1 MSKRYQGLA
10 ASPGIAVGITWVLRK
25 QELQI
30 ERYVADNSAV
40 QLERLEQALETA
52 KQDLVALTKRA
63 REHVGESEAAI
74 FEAHQMFLE
83 DPDILTDIQQLIT
96 ETHLNAEA
104 AVYDIAQKYMREL
117 QETQDAYFQARAS
130 DLRDVMER
138 VIRCLQGHTSSDTRL
153 PGHPVIIV
161 ADDLTPSDTVQLDK
175 TLILGLVTVKGGP
188 TSHTAILARSLGI
201 PAVVSVPIVLS
212 GVESRTPIILDA
224 LDGIVILEPDDAEQ
238 EEARAKRV
246 TWLEQ
251 QSNHLA
257 LAHEPAITLDG
268 VRVEVAANVGSVDDV
283 RDALRYGAEGVG
295 LFRTEMLYLDRVSMP
310 TEEEQ
315 YAVYQ
320 AAADLLNGL
329 PMVVRTFDIGGD
341 KPVPYIGN
349 ENELN
354 PFLGWRGIRMMDKHQ
369 EMFEVQFRALFRASR
384 NADLR
389 IMLPMVANLDEL
401 EYAQDVIQK
410 VRRELK
416 AEGIPTA
423 ERVQVGIMIEVP
435 SAALMADRFA
445 PHVDFFSIGTNDLAQ
460 YTLAADRVNARVS
473 HLADAFHPA
482 VLRLIAETIE
492 AGHAHGKWVGLCG
505 EFAGRPQAV
514 PILLGLGLDEFSMAA
529 ISIPTVKATVR
540 SLRQADCKRFAQE
553 VLKMASASEVRAAC
567 DQFVAEKAQLGE
579 PK

>member
-1 MSKRYQGLA
+1 MSRRYTGLA
-10 ASPGIAVGITWVLRK
+10 ASPGVAVGVTWVVRK
-25 QELQI
+25 HELQI
-30 ERYVADNSAV
+30 ERYTVDNATT
-40 QLERLEQALETA
+40 QLKRLEQALEQA
-52 KQDLVALTKRA
+52 KHDLIALAKRA
-63 REHVGESEAAI
+63 REHIGDSEAAI
-74 FEAHQMFLE
+74 FEAHQVFLE
-83 DPDILTDIQQLIT
+83 DADIIADIQQLIT
-96 ETHLNAEA
+96 TKRLNAEA
-104 AVYDIAQKYMREL
+104 AVHDVAQQYMREL
-117 QETQDAYFQARAS
+117 EEIQDEYFRARAS
-130 DLRDVMER
+130 DLRDVTER
-138 VIRCLQGHTSSDTRL
+138 VIRCLQGYTSSDTRL
-153 PGHPVIIV
+153 PGHPVVIV

-201 PAVVSVPIVLS
+201 PAVVSVPIALN
-212 GVESRTPIILDA
+212 GVESRTPIVLDA
-224 LDGIVILEPDDAEQ
+224 LDGMVILDPDEAEQ
-238 EEARAKRV
+238 EAARAKRV
-246 TWLEQ
+246 AWLEQ
-251 QSNHLA
+251 QSSHLA
-257 LAHEPAITLDG
+257 LAHEPAVTLDG
-268 VRVEVAANVGSVDDV
+268 VQVEVSANVGSVDDV

-310 TEEEQ
+310 TEDEQ

-320 AAADLLNGL
+320 AAADLLNRL

-354 PFLGWRGIRMMDKHQ
+354 PFLGWRGIRMMDKHE
-369 EMFEVQFRALFRASR
+369 EMFEIQFRALLRASV

-389 IMLPMVANLDEL
+389 IMLPMVANIDEL
-401 EYAQDVIQK
+401 EYARDVIER
-410 VRRELK
+410 VRHDLVS
-416 AEGIPTA
+416 AGISVA
-423 ERVQVGIMIEVP
+423 ERVQIGIMIEVP

-529 ISIPTVKATVR
+529 ISIPTVKATIR
-540 SLRQADCKRFAQE
+540 TLRQADCKHFAQD
-553 VLKMASASEVRAAC
+553 VLRMTSPSEVRAAC
-567 DQFVAEKAQLGE
+567 DQFLMEMA
-579 PK
+579 PKV

>member
-1 MSKRYQGLA
+1 M
-10 ASPGIAVGITWVLRK
+10 AVGMIWVMRK

-30 ERYVADNSAV
+30 ERYMVDDPAA
-40 QLERLEQALETA
+40 QLKRLEQALEQA
-52 KQDLVALTKRA
+52 RQDLIALAKRA
-63 REHVGESEAAI
+63 REHIGDSEAAI
-74 FEAHQMFLE
+74 FEAHQVFLE
-83 DPDILTDIQQLIT
+83 DADIISDIHQLIT
-96 ETHLNAEA
+96 TKRLNAEA
-104 AVYDIAQKYMREL
+104 AVYDVAQQYMREL
-117 QETQDAYFQARAS
+117 EETQDEYFRARAS
-130 DLRDVMER
+130 DLRDVTDR
-138 VIRCLQGHTSSDTRL
+138 VIRCLQGYTSSDTRL
-153 PGHPVIIV
+153 PGHPVVIV

-201 PAVVSVPIVLS
+201 PAVVSVPIALS

-224 LDGIVILEPDDAEQ
+224 LDGMVILDPDEAEQ
-238 EEARAKRV
+238 EAARAKRV
-246 TWLEQ
+246 AWLEQ
-251 QSNHLA
+251 QSSHLA
-257 LAHEPAITLDG
+257 HAHEPAVTLDG
-268 VRVEVAANVGSVDDV
+268 VQVEVSANVGSVDDV

-354 PFLGWRGIRMMDKHQ
+354 PFLGWRGIRMMDKH
-369 EMFEVQFRALFRASR
+369 EDMFEVQFRALLRASVK
-384 NADLR
+384 ADLR
-389 IMLPMVANLDEL
+389 IMLPMVANTDEL
-401 EYAQDVIQK
+401 EYARDVIK
-410 VRRELK
+410 RVRYGLDS
-416 AEGIPTA
+416 AGIAVA
-423 ERVQVGIMIEVP
+423 ERVQIGIMIEVP

-445 PHVDFFSIGTNDLAQ
+445 PLVDFFSIGTNDLAQ

-492 AGHAHGKWVGLCG
+492 AGHAQGKWVGLCG

-529 ISIPTVKATVR
+529 ISIPTVKATIR
-540 SLRQADCKRFAQE
+540 SLRQADCRQFAQE
-553 VLKMASASEVRAAC
+553 VLRMTSPSEVRAAC
-567 DQFVAEKAQLGE
+567 DQFLMQMASKV
-579 PK
+579 

>member
-1 MSKRYQGLA
+1 MSRRYTGLA
-10 ASPGIAVGITWVLRK
+10 ASPGVAVGVTWVVRK
-25 QELQI
+25 HELQI
-30 ERYVADNSAV
+30 ERYTVDDATT
-40 QLERLEQALETA
+40 QLKRLEQALEQA
-52 KQDLVALTKRA
+52 KQDLITLAKRA
-63 REHVGESEAAI
+63 REHIGDSEAAI
-74 FEAHQMFLE
+74 FEAHQVFLE
-83 DPDILTDIQQLIT
+83 DADIIADIHQLINT
-96 ETHLNAEA
+96 KRLNAEA
-104 AVYDIAQKYMREL
+104 AVYDVAQRYMQEL
-117 QETQDAYFQARAS
+117 EEAQDDYFRARAS
-130 DLRDVMER
+130 DLRDVTER
-138 VIRCLQGHTSSDTRL
+138 VIRCLQGYTSSDTRL
-153 PGHPVIIV
+153 PGHPVVIV

-201 PAVVSVPIVLS
+201 PAVVSVPIALS
-212 GVESRTPIILDA
+212 GVESRTSIVLDA
-224 LDGIVILEPDDAEQ
+224 LDGIVILDPDESEQ
-238 EEARAKRV
+238 EAARAKRV
-246 TWLEQ
+246 AWLEQ

-257 LAHEPAITLDG
+257 LAHEPAVTLDG
-268 VRVEVAANVGSVDDV
+268 VQIEVAANVGSVDDV

-354 PFLGWRGIRMMDKHQ
+354 PFLGWRGIRMMDKHE
-369 EMFEVQFRALFRASR
+369 EMFEIQFRALLRASVK
-384 NADLR
+384 ADLR

-401 EYAQDVIQK
+401 VYARDVITR
-410 VRRELK
+410 VRQSLISN
-416 AEGIPTA
+416 GISVA
-423 ERVQVGIMIEVP
+423 ERVQIGIMIEVP

-445 PHVDFFSIGTNDLAQ
+445 PYVDFFSIGTNDLAQ

-482 VLRLIAETIE
+482 VLRLISETIE

-529 ISIPTVKATVR
+529 ISIPTVKATIR
-540 SLRQADCKRFAQE
+540 TLRQADCKHFAQE
-553 VLKMASASEVRAAC
+553 VLRMTSPSEVRAAC
-567 DQFVAEKAQLGE
+567 DQFLSEMATRA
-579 PK
+579 

>member
-1 MSKRYQGLA
+1 M
-10 ASPGIAVGITWVLRK
+10 RK

-30 ERYVADNSAV
+30 ERYMVDDPTV
-40 QLERLEQALETA
+40 QLTRLEQALEQA
-52 KQDLVALTKRA
+52 KQDLIALAKRA
-63 REHVGESEAAI
+63 REHIGESEAAI
-74 FEAHQMFLE
+74 FEAHQVFLE
-83 DPDILTDIQQLIT
+83 DADIIDDIHQLIT
-96 ETHLNAEA
+96 TKRLNAEA
-104 AVYDIAQKYMREL
+104 AVYDIAQQYMREL
-117 QETQDAYFQARAS
+117 EETQDEYFRARAS
-130 DLRDVMER
+130 DLRDVTER
-138 VIRCLQGHTSSDTRL
+138 VIRCLQGYTSSDTRL
-153 PGHPVIIV
+153 PGHPVVIV

-201 PAVVSVPIVLS
+201 PAVVSVPIALN
-212 GVESRTPIILDA
+212 GVESRTPIVLDA
-224 LDGIVILEPDDAEQ
+224 LDGMVVLDPDEAEQ
-238 EEARAKRV
+238 EAARAKRV
-246 TWLEQ
+246 AWLEQ
-251 QSNHLA
+251 QSSHLA
-257 LAHEPAITLDG
+257 LAHEPAVTLDG
-268 VRVEVAANVGSVDDV
+268 VQVEVSANVGSVDDV

-310 TEEEQ
+310 MEEEQ

-354 PFLGWRGIRMMDKHQ
+354 PFLGWRGIRMMDKHE
-369 EMFEVQFRALFRASR
+369 EMFEIQFRALLRASV

-389 IMLPMVANLDEL
+389 IMLPMVANIDEL
-401 EYAQDVIQK
+401 EYAREVITR
-410 VRRELK
+410 VRHDLVS
-416 AEGIPTA
+416 AGIPVA
-423 ERVQVGIMIEVP
+423 ERVQIGIMIEVP

-529 ISIPTVKATVR
+529 ISIPTVKATIR
-540 SLRQADCKRFAQE
+540 TLRQADCKHFAQE
-553 VLKMASASEVRAAC
+553 VLRMTSPSEVRAAC
-567 DQFVAEKAQLGE
+567 DQFLLEMAPRV
-579 PK
+579 

>member
-1 MSKRYQGLA
+1 MSRRYTGLA
-10 ASPGIAVGITWVLRK
+10 ASPGVAVGVTWVMRK
-25 QELQI
+25 HELQI
-30 ERYVADNSAV
+30 ERYTVDNATT
-40 QLERLEQALETA
+40 QLKRLEQALEQA
-52 KQDLVALTKRA
+52 KHDLIALAKRA
-63 REHVGESEAAI
+63 REHIGDSEAAI
-74 FEAHQMFLE
+74 FEAHQVFLE
-83 DPDILTDIQQLIT
+83 DADIIADIQQLIT
-96 ETHLNAEA
+96 TKRLNAEA
-104 AVYDIAQKYMREL
+104 AVHDVAQQYMREL
-117 QETQDAYFQARAS
+117 EEIQDEYFRARAS
-130 DLRDVMER
+130 DLRDVTER
-138 VIRCLQGHTSSDTRL
+138 VIRCLQGYTSSDTRL
-153 PGHPVIIV
+153 PGHPVVIV

-201 PAVVSVPIVLS
+201 PAVVSVPIALN
-212 GVESRTPIILDA
+212 GVESRTPIVLDA
-224 LDGIVILEPDDAEQ
+224 LDGMVILDPDEAEQ
-238 EEARAKRV
+238 EAARAKRV
-246 TWLEQ
+246 AWLEQ
-251 QSNHLA
+251 QSSHLA
-257 LAHEPAITLDG
+257 LAHEPAVTLDG
-268 VRVEVAANVGSVDDV
+268 VQVEVSANVGSVDDV

-310 TEEEQ
+310 TEDEQ

-320 AAADLLNGL
+320 AAADLLNRL

-354 PFLGWRGIRMMDKHQ
+354 PFLGWRGIRMMDKHE
-369 EMFEVQFRALFRASR
+369 EMFEIQFRALLRASV

-389 IMLPMVANLDEL
+389 IMLPMVANIDEL
-401 EYAQDVIQK
+401 EYARDVIER
-410 VRRELK
+410 VRHDLVS
-416 AEGIPTA
+416 AGISVA
-423 ERVQVGIMIEVP
+423 ERVQIGIMIEVP

-529 ISIPTVKATVR
+529 ISIPTVKATIR
-540 SLRQADCKRFAQE
+540 TLRQADCKHFAQD
-553 VLKMASASEVRAAC
+553 VLRMTSPSEVRAAC
-567 DQFVAEKAQLGE
+567 DQFLMEMA
-579 PK
+579 PKV

>member
-1 MSKRYQGLA
+1 MSRRYTGLA
-10 ASPGIAVGITWVLRK
+10 ASPGIAVGVTWVMRK

-30 ERYVADNSAV
+30 ERYMVDDPTV
-40 QLERLEQALETA
+40 QLTRLEQALEQA
-52 KQDLVALTKRA
+52 KQDLIALAKRA
-63 REHVGESEAAI
+63 REHIGESEAAI
-74 FEAHQMFLE
+74 FEAHQVFLE
-83 DPDILTDIQQLIT
+83 DADIIDDIHQLIT
-96 ETHLNAEA
+96 TKRLNAEA
-104 AVYDIAQKYMREL
+104 AVYDIAQQYMREL
-117 QETQDAYFQARAS
+117 EETQDEYFRARAS
-130 DLRDVMER
+130 DLRDVTER
-138 VIRCLQGHTSSDTRL
+138 VIRCLQGYTSSDTRL
-153 PGHPVIIV
+153 PGHPVVIV

-201 PAVVSVPIVLS
+201 PAVVSVPIALN
-212 GVESRTPIILDA
+212 GVESRTPIVLDA
-224 LDGIVILEPDDAEQ
+224 LDGMVVLDPDEAEQ
-238 EEARAKRV
+238 EAARAKRV
-246 TWLEQ
+246 AWLEQ
-251 QSNHLA
+251 QSSHLA
-257 LAHEPAITLDG
+257 LAHEPAVTLDG
-268 VRVEVAANVGSVDDV
+268 VQVEVSANVGSVDDV

-310 TEEEQ
+310 MEEEQ

-354 PFLGWRGIRMMDKHQ
+354 PFLGWRGIRMMDKHE
-369 EMFEVQFRALFRASR
+369 EMFEIQFRALLRASV

-389 IMLPMVANLDEL
+389 IMLPMVANIDEL
-401 EYAQDVIQK
+401 EYAREVITR
-410 VRRELK
+410 VRHDLVS
-416 AEGIPTA
+416 AGIPVA
-423 ERVQVGIMIEVP
+423 ERVQIGIMIEVP

-529 ISIPTVKATVR
+529 ISIPTVKATIR
-540 SLRQADCKRFAQE
+540 TLRQADCKHFAQE
-553 VLKMASASEVRAAC
+553 VLRMTSPSEVRAAC
-567 DQFVAEKAQLGE
+567 DQFLLEMAPRV
-579 PK
+579 

>member
-1 MSKRYQGLA
+1 MSKRYTGLA
-10 ASPGIAVGITWVLRK
+10 ASPGIAVGVTWVMRK
-25 QELQI
+25 YELQI
-30 ERYVADNSAV
+30 ERYMVDDPTT
-40 QLERLEQALETA
+40 QLKRLEQALEQA
-52 KQDLVALTKRA
+52 KQDLIALAKRA
-63 REHVGESEAAI
+63 REHIGDNEAAI
-74 FEAHQMFLE
+74 FEAHQVFLE
-83 DPDILTDIQQLIT
+83 DADIIAEIQQLIAT
-96 ETHLNAEA
+96 KRLNAEA
-104 AVYDIAQKYMREL
+104 AVHDVAQQYMQEL
-117 QETQDAYFQARAS
+117 EEIQDEYFRARAS
-130 DLRDVMER
+130 DLRDVTER
-138 VIRCLQGHTSSDTRL
+138 VIRCLQGYTSSDTRL
-153 PGHPVIIV
+153 PGHPVVIV

-201 PAVVSVPIVLS
+201 PAVVSVPIALN
-212 GVESRTPIILDA
+212 GVESRTPIVLDA
-224 LDGIVILEPDDAEQ
+224 LDGMVILDPDEEEQ
-238 EEARAKRV
+238 EAARAKRV
-246 TWLEQ
+246 AWLEQ
-251 QSNHLA
+251 QSSHLA
-257 LAHEPAITLDG
+257 LAHEPAVTLDG
-268 VRVEVAANVGSVDDV
+268 VQVEVSANVGSVDDV

-315 YAVYQ
+315 YAIYQ
-320 AAADLLNGL
+320 AAADLLNRL

-354 PFLGWRGIRMMDKHQ
+354 PFLGWRGIRMMDKHE
-369 EMFEVQFRALFRASR
+369 EMFEIQFRALLRASV

-401 EYAQDVIQK
+401 EYARDVITRVQHDL
-410 VRRELK
+410 VS
-416 AEGIPTA
+416 AGISVA

-529 ISIPTVKATVR
+529 ISIPTIKATIR
-540 SLRQADCKRFAQE
+540 TLRQADCKHFAQE
-553 VLKMASASEVRAAC
+553 VLRMTSPSEVRAAC
-567 DQFVAEKAQLGE
+567 DQFLSEMAARV
-579 PK
+579 

>member
-1 MSKRYQGLA
+1 MSKRYTGLA
-10 ASPGIAVGITWVLRK
+10 ASPGIAVGVTWVMRK
-25 QELQI
+25 YELQI
-30 ERYVADNSAV
+30 ERYMVDDPTT
-40 QLERLEQALETA
+40 QLKRLEQALEQA
-52 KQDLVALTKRA
+52 KQDLIALAKRA
-63 REHVGESEAAI
+63 REHIGDNEAAI
-74 FEAHQMFLE
+74 FEAHQVFLE
-83 DPDILTDIQQLIT
+83 DADIIAEIQQLIT
-96 ETHLNAEA
+96 MKRLNAEA
-104 AVYDIAQKYMREL
+104 AVHDVAQQYMQEL
-117 QETQDAYFQARAS
+117 EEIQDEYFRARAS
-130 DLRDVMER
+130 DLRDVTER
-138 VIRCLQGHTSSDTRL
+138 VIRCLQGYTSSDTRL
-153 PGHPVIIV
+153 PGHPVVIV

-201 PAVVSVPIVLS
+201 PAVVSVPIALN
-212 GVESRTPIILDA
+212 GVESRTPIVLDA
-224 LDGIVILEPDDAEQ
+224 LDGMVILDPDEEEQ
-238 EEARAKRV
+238 EAARAKRV
-246 TWLEQ
+246 AWLEQ
-251 QSNHLA
+251 QSSHLA
-257 LAHEPAITLDG
+257 LAHEPAVTLDG
-268 VRVEVAANVGSVDDV
+268 VQVEVSANVGSVDDV

-315 YAVYQ
+315 YAIYQ
-320 AAADLLNGL
+320 AAADLLNRL

-354 PFLGWRGIRMMDKHQ
+354 PFLGWRGIRMMDKHE
-369 EMFEVQFRALFRASR
+369 EMFEIQFRALLRASV

-401 EYAQDVIQK
+401 EYARDVITRVQHDL
-410 VRRELK
+410 VS
-416 AEGIPTA
+416 AGISVA

-529 ISIPTVKATVR
+529 ISIPTIKATIR
-540 SLRQADCKRFAQE
+540 TLRQADCKHFAQE
-553 VLKMASASEVRAAC
+553 VLRMTSPSEVRAAC
-567 DQFVAEKAQLGE
+567 DQFLSEMAARV
-579 PK
+579 

>member
-1 MSKRYQGLA
+1 MSRRYTGLA
-10 ASPGIAVGITWVLRK
+10 ASPGIAVGMTWVFRK

-30 ERYVADNSAV
+30 ERYMVDNPTV
-40 QLERLEQALETA
+40 QIERLEQAIERA
-52 KQDLVALTKRA
+52 KQDLIALAKRA
-63 REHVGESEAAI
+63 REHIGESEAAI
-74 FEAHQMFLE
+74 FEAHQVFLE
-83 DPDILTDIQQLIT
+83 DADIIEDIQQLIAKT
-96 ETHLNAEA
+96 RLNAEA
-104 AVYDIAQKYMREL
+104 AVFDVAQRYMREL
-117 QETQDAYFQARAS
+117 EETHDEYFRARAS
-130 DLRDVMER
+130 DLRDVTER
-138 VIRCLQGHTSSDTRL
+138 VIRWLQGHTSTDTRL
-153 PGHPVIIV
+153 PGHPVVIV

-201 PAVVSVPIVLS
+201 PAVVSVPIALS
-212 GVESRTPIILDA
+212 GVESRTPIVLDA
-224 LDGIVILEPDDAEQ
+224 LEGVVILEPDEAEQ
-238 EEARAKRV
+238 EAARAKRV
-246 TWLEQ
+246 AWLEQ
-251 QSNHLA
+251 QSSHLA
-257 LAHEPAITLDG
+257 RASEPAVTLDG

-315 YAVYQ
+315 YAVYK

-369 EMFEVQFRALFRASR
+369 EMFEVQFRALLRASV

-401 EYAQDVIQK
+401 MYAREVVEK
-410 VRRELK
+410 VRRGLVTNGVPV
-416 AEGIPTA
+416 AQ
-423 ERVQVGIMIEVP
+423 RVQIGIMIEVP

-445 PHVDFFSIGTNDLAQ
+445 PHVDFFSVGTNDLAQ

-540 SLRQADCKRFAQE
+540 ALRQADCRRFAQE
-553 VLKMASASEVRAAC
+553 VLRMTSPSEVRTAC
-567 DQFVAEKAQLGE
+567 DQFLAQVV
-579 PK
+579 KVV